1 MGILNKKGIILLVF
15 TLLISSLSAQK
26 PLKFESP
33 EFEFNTAMELF
44 QKEKYGSAQQ
54 YFKYVYENT
63 PNKQEDIKSNSY
75 FYIGVCAAQLYNE
88 DALFYLKNFIR
99 IYPVHS
105 LVPEAN
111 YYLGKFY
118 FFKKQYKNVIETFEK
133 IDDRHVRPEELA
145 EFHFKKGYAY
155 FATNKYDEAKSLMLQ
170 AKKSEGPYQL
180 RATYY
185 LAHMAYEE
193 KQYEAALEGFLELK
207 DSYEYQDIIP
217 YYVVQ
222 ILFLQKEYNELITMA
237 PLLYEKTN
245 EKSKIDIARSLGLA
259 YYNLGRYSEGA
270 PYFDFYLEKNKG
282 RLDSND
288 CFAAG
293 YTYYN
298 IEEYKKAIE
307 YLSQTSKGNSETA
320 QTSLYVIGDCYLHLG
335 QLTLASQTFY
345 EAYKLK
351 INDEITEDAL
361 YNYAKLQFETSNQ
374 PFNSAIK
381 ALEEY
386 ITQFPYSTRSEEA
399 NSYLSRIYM
408 STRDYQGAINSLE
421 KIPSKNPSL
430 LKAYQR
436 CTYFRALELIN
447 NKDYSKALTTIDK
460 SLQYPMDKDLNI
472 SSLYWKAETEFRLNK
487 YSEANNSFRSYQ
499 RNELAKNN
507 EFFPLSFYGLGY
519 SYLKLNRYNDAIT
532 AFKTFIDNPKTA
544 DAGMVNDATIR
555 IADCYY
561 MQKNLNMALQ
571 YYEKSE
577 KIGISNKDYV
587 LYQQAQC
594 YGFARDY
601 GQKINVLNRL
611 IKSYPKSSYSD
622 DAEFELASTYHSQ
635 NQYSDAIYAYQTFI
649 RNNPKSVYVKQAYN
663 KMAQA
668 YLNTQDYDNAVKH
681 FKFVFENFK
690 GSQESI
696 DALSNLENIY
706 TEQGSTGEF
715 FDYIRN
721 KNMNYSES
729 KQDSIAFKSA
739 DNKYIRGECEAAI
752 KGYDDYL
759 RQFPNGLFAAT
770 ALFNKGECEYGN
782 KNFDKA
788 LISYETLVSKY
799 NTNNNEIAIRK
810 ASFILFN
817 KKEYTR
823 ALEYFNKLVENS
835 STQNNYIYGNNGAMR
850 CSYELGQYRNALL
863 TAENIINSNQN
874 DDDLK
879 NEVLIYAGRSAYEL
893 GELITAKKYFS
904 ILANNG
910 NFEIC
915 AEAAYK
921 NAEIEFKENNLVES
935 EKSIKRI
942 ISGSYSSSYW
952 LAKTFILYGDLYSAK
967 GNYFQA
973 KHTYQS
979 IVDNFEGE
987 LKEVARQKV
996 LEVTELENI
1005 KNQ

>member
-1 MGILNKKGIILLVF
+1 MGILNKKQAFFLAF
-15 TLLISSLSAQK
+15 TMLFCSLSAQK

-33 EFEFNTAMELF
+33 EFEFNIAMELF

-63 PNKQEDIKSNSY
+63 PNKQQDIKSNSY
-75 FYIGVCAAQLYNE
+75 FYIGVCAAQLNNE
-88 DALFYLKNFIR
+88 DAIFYLSDFIR

-118 FFKKQYKNVIETFEK
+118 FYKKQYKNVIETFDK
-133 IDDRHVRPEELA
+133 IDDRHVRPDELA

-155 FATNKYDEAKSLMLQ
+155 FATNKFDEAKSLMLK
-170 AKKSEGPYQL
+170 AKRSNGPYQL

-185 LAHMAYEE
+185 LAHIAYEL

-207 DSYEYQDIIP
+207 DSYEYQDIVP

-222 ILFLQKEYNELITMA
+222 ILFLQKKYVELTTVA
-237 PLLYEKTN
+237 PPLFEKAN
-245 EKSKIDIARSLGLA
+245 EKSKIDISRSLGLA
-259 YYNLGRYSEGA
+259 YYNLGKYAEGA
-270 PYFDFYLEKNKG
+270 PYFNFYLEKNKG
-282 RLDSND
+282 TLDSND

-293 YTYYN
+293 YTFYQ
-298 IEEYKKAIE
+298 IEDYKKAIE
-307 YLSQTSKGNSETA
+307 YLSRTAKGKSLTA
-320 QTSLYVIGDCYLHLG
+320 QTSLYVIGDCYV
-335 QLTLASQTFY
+335 QLNQLSLASQTFY

-351 INDEITEDAL
+351 VNDEITEDAL
-361 YNYAKLQFETSNQ
+361 YNYAKLQYQTSNQ

-386 ITQFPYSTRSEEA
+386 INQYPYSTRSEEA
-399 NSYLSRIYM
+399 SGYLSKIYM
-408 STRDYQGAINSLE
+408 STRNYQNAINSLE
-421 KIPSKNPSL
+421 KITSKNPTL
-430 LKAYQR
+430 LKAYQK
-436 CTYFRALELIN
+436 CTYFRTLELIN
-447 NKDYSKALTTIDK
+447 NKDYSKALPMIEKSIQHPIDK
-460 SLQYPMDKDLNI
+460 QLHVSA
-472 SSLYWKAETEFRLNK
+472 LYWKAETEFRLGKHND
-487 YSEANNSFRSYQ
+487 ANISYRNYQ

-507 EFFPLSFYGLGY
+507 EFYAESFYGLGY
-519 SYLKLNRYNDAIT
+519 TFLKLGKYSEAIT
-532 AFKTFIDNPKTA
+532 AFKAYIDSPKATDPA
-544 DAGMVNDATIR
+544 LVSDATIR
-555 IADCYY
+555 LADCYY
-561 MQKNLNMALQ
+561 MQKNLAQ
-571 YYEKSE
+571 AISFYEKSE
-577 KIGISNKDYV
+577 KMNHSNKDYV
-587 LYQQAQC
+587 LFQQAKC
-594 YGFARDY
+594 YGFMRDHN
-601 GQKINVLNRL
+601 QKINMLNRL
-611 IKSYPKSSYSD
+611 IKSYPKSSYID
-622 DAEFELASTYHSQ
+622 DAEFELATTYHSQ
-635 NQYSDAIYAYQTFI
+635 NQYTNAISSYQSFI
-649 RNNPKSVYVKQAYN
+649 RNNPRSVYVKQAYN

-668 YLNTQDYDNAVKH
+668 YLNTQDVDNAIKH
-681 FKFVFENFK
+681 FKYVFENYK

-696 DALSNLENIY
+696 DALANLESIY
-706 TEQGSTGEF
+706 TEQGSTSDF

-729 KQDSIAFKSA
+729 KQDSIAFKAA
-739 DNKYIRGECEAAI
+739 DNKYIRGECDGAI

-759 RQFPNGLFAAT
+759 RQFPNGMFAAT
-770 ALFNKGECEYGN
+770 ALFNKGECEFGN

-788 LISYETLVSKY
+788 LISYETLINKY

-817 KKEYTR
+817 KKEYSR
-823 ALEYFNKLVENS
+823 ALEHFNKLIENS

-850 CSYELGQYRNALL
+850 CSYELGQYRNALIA
-863 TAENIINSNQN
+863 AENIINSSQS

-879 NEVLIYAGRSAYEL
+879 NDALIFAGRSAYEL
-893 GELITAKKYFS
+893 GEFITAKKYFS
-904 ILANNG
+904 QLAIKG

-921 NAEIEFKENNLVES
+921 NAEIEFRENNLVDA

-942 ISGSYSSSYW
+942 ISGSYNSAYW
-952 LAKTFILYGDLYSAK
+952 LAKTFILYGDWYRAK

-987 LKEVARQKV
+987 LKEIALKKV
-996 LEVTELENI
+996 QEVIALENG
-1005 KNQ
+1005 Q